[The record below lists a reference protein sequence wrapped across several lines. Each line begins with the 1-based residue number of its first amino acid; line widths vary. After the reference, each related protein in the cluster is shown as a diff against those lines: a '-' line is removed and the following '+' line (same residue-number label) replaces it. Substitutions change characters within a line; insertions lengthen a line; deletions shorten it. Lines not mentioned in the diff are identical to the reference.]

1 MKREEKNQQTKR
13 RIMDSALKEFSEK
26 GYGASSV
33 NAICSAQGISKGII
47 YHYFDTKD
55 SLFLSCIEECF
66 VLLTEYLNCK
76 MQNLKGSAKEQLEE
90 YFSARLLF
98 FVENPVYQRIF
109 CEAIISPP
117 LHLKDEIEK
126 ARKEFDIL
134 NIGILQRILS
144 SVSLNPNIAVSE
156 VIDTFR
162 QFQDFIN
169 AKYQV
174 MRLSE
179 SEFEEH
185 EKSCKKAMDILL
197 YGVVER
203 KE

>member
-1 MKREEKNQQTKR
+1 M
-13 RIMDSALKEFSEK
+13 
-26 GYGASSV
+26 
-33 NAICSAQGISKGII
+33 
-47 YHYFDTKD
+47 
-55 SLFLSCIEECF
+55 
-66 VLLTEYLNCK
+66 TEYLNCK

-90 YFSARLLF
+90 YFSAGLLF

-185 EKSCKKAMDILL
+185 EKSCKKALDILL